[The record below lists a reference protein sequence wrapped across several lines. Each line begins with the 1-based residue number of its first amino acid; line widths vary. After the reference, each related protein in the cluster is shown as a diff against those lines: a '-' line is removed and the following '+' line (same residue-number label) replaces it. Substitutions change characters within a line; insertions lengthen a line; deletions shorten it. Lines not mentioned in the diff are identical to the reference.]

1 MSNAHESIL
10 EAIMDHDEL
19 NKRFIVCFDD
29 IFLPEAGTD
38 LAQEHMIRL
47 TKLFI
52 VTKIVKCSCK
62 SATKVIAEKA
72 DLANAT
78 GVAVRIANKALT
90 AALSTI

>member
-1 MSNAHESIL
+1 
-10 EAIMDHDEL
+10 
-19 NKRFIVCFDD
+19 
-29 IFLPEAGTD
+29 
-38 LAQEHMIRL
+38 
-47 TKLFI
+47 LFI

-90 AALSTI
+90 ATSSTI